1 MSDNKKQL
9 DGEFGL
15 DYQLFILRKMIGE
28 LPNETNQLLHEQL
41 NEVIK
46 SMATRNKLIKI
57 AILRELE
64 DVRLDVL
71 AMDFDNSATK
81 RERDELQRKLN
92 ELL

>member
-1 MSDNKKQL
+1 MPNNENQL

-28 LPNETNQLLHEQL
+28 LPGETNKLLHEQL
-41 NEVIK
+41 DIVIK
-46 SMATRNKLIKI
+46 SMSVRNKLIKI

-71 AMDFDNSATK
+71 AMDFDNNATK
-81 RERDELQRKLN
+81 QERDELQRKLDK
-92 ELL
+92 LL